1 MGTAPAPTPNLDP
14 LKKWLHDANNC
25 VGAIL
30 GTAELL
36 QLETLSP
43 QAEHRRQV
51 IEDQAAEMRDILRAI
66 SDHYFS

>member
-1 MGTAPAPTPNLDP
+1 MGTAPALSQNLDP
-14 LKKWLHDANNC
+14 LKKWLHDANNR

-36 QLETLSP
+36 QFDTLSP
-43 QAEHRRQV
+43 QAETRRRV

>member
-1 MGTAPAPTPNLDP
+1 MGTAPAPSQNLDL
-14 LKKWLHDANNC
+14 LKKWLHDANNR

-30 GTAELL
+30 ATAELL
-36 QLETLSP
+36 QLERLSP
-43 QAEHRRQV
+43 QAANRRQV